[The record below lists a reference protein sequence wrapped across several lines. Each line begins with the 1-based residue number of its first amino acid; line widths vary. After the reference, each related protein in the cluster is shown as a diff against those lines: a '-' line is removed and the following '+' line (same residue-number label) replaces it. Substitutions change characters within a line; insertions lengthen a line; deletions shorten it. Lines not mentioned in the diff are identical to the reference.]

1 MRSRLKSAIFFV
13 FSVLLASSYS
23 SCDLINPDEQIPSFL
38 RIDSISMAT
47 GNGEGNPDH
56 NIVDAWVYE
65 NEKLLGI
72 FELPAVIPILVD
84 GEANIRIRGG
94 IKLNGQ
100 VGTRIPYLFTEDY
113 LGTISLFPDSVV
125 NINPTLNYQNW
136 VTFDWL
142 EDFDNVGLSLITS
155 DVSDADIE
163 RINGIEAFDGKTLK
177 LALAEDEIIFECKS
191 GVTYELPG
199 SGTPVLLEFTYR
211 SNHSCVVGLFSRDQG
226 GTFQVPIIVLS
237 ASEDW
242 NRIYVNL
249 TDVISSNSDF
259 INHQPFFGFVRDED
273 HVGEAYFYIDNIR
286 MLH

>member
-100 VGTRIPYLFTEDY
+100 VGTRIPYLFTRIQIVSY
-113 LGTISLFPDSVV
+113 GMKLLLTVGR
-125 NINPTLNYQNW
+125 
-136 VTFDWL
+136 
-142 EDFDNVGLSLITS
+142 DFSMLDC
-155 DVSDADIE
+155 VSD
-163 RINGIEAFDGKTLK
+163 
-177 LALAEDEIIFECKS
+177 
-191 GVTYELPG
+191 LP
-199 SGTPVLLEFTYR
+199 
-211 SNHSCVVGLFSRDQG
+211 
-226 GTFQVPIIVLS
+226 IK
-237 ASEDW
+237 
-242 NRIYVNL
+242 
-249 TDVISSNSDF
+249 
-259 INHQPFFGFVRDED
+259 
-273 HVGEAYFYIDNIR
+273 
-286 MLH
+286 